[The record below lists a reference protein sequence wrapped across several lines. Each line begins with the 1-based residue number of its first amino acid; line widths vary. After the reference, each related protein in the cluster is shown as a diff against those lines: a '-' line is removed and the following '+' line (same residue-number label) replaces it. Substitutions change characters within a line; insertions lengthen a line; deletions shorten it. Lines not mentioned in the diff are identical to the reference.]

1 MLTQVFWILI
11 DKTNQIPGISCTR
24 YWEIQLKTEYKLGP
38 GQASNLKKRK
48 KKKKS
53 LVMHQFLT
61 PEGEQEKEGWSSEK
75 RAGGGGAEG
84 ARGRAGGQRRKG
96 RGSRWHT
103 GSRQG

>member
-1 MLTQVFWILI
+1 
-11 DKTNQIPGISCTR
+11 
-24 YWEIQLKTEYKLGP
+24 
-38 GQASNLKKRK
+38 
-48 KKKKS
+48 
-53 LVMHQFLT
+53 MHQFLT

>member
-48 KKKKS
+48 KKKKKS
-53 LVMHQFLT
+53 CHASVPDSRRGT
-61 PEGEQEKEGWSSEK
+61 GE
-75 RAGGGGAEG
+75 
-84 ARGRAGGQRRKG
+84 RRLE
-96 RGSRWHT
+96 
-103 GSRQG
+103 

>member
-53 LVMHQFLT
+53 CHASVPDSRRGT
-61 PEGEQEKEGWSSEK
+61 GE
-75 RAGGGGAEG
+75 
-84 ARGRAGGQRRKG
+84 RRLE
-96 RGSRWHT
+96 
-103 GSRQG
+103 